1 MSTPI
6 IPGRD
11 PRDAGAR
18 QSIAPPGPSPAPVP
32 TAARGPAV
40 VAPESGRPGGRRVFE
55 LTTPLGKDRLVF
67 RRLRGREELSRLS
80 EFDLSALSVEAAI
93 MPGELLGK
101 DVSVKIELRGG
112 GDRFLH
118 GYVTRFSQGP
128 MVGRYYEYRMKV
140 RPWLWFLT
148 RTADC
153 RIFQDKTP
161 PEIIKEVFADHKVA
175 VFDEHLN
182 GTYAKREYCV
192 QYRETDFAFVSR
204 LMEEEGI
211 YYYFEHH
218 ADRHVL
224 KLIDATAS
232 HPTLEGRPTIPYY
245 EPGKQVRVEEEH
257 AHLWTFSLDIQ
268 PGESA
273 TDDYDFTKPKA
284 DLDVKSR
291 LIQPHQWAAYEVYDW
306 PGEYHEVPD
315 GEHYIRTRIDELHTE
330 FDRAEAECN
339 VREIATGRLF
349 TLTNAPRPD
358 QQREYLITGAWYDM
372 RDNAYESSGEEPVT
386 YHCGFQALQ
395 SQQQFRP
402 ARITPRPIVRGTQ
415 TAMVVG
421 PDGEEIYCDKYGRIK
436 VLFHWDRYGKGDE
449 NSSCWIRV
457 SQNLSGKR
465 WGMVFIPRIGQEVIV
480 DFLEG
485 DPDRPI
491 VIGAVYNGLEMPPY
505 PLAEHKTKTV
515 IFKSNSTL
523 GGNGF
528 NEIRIEDKK
537 GEEQVFVHGEKDL
550 DVRIKN
556 DRREWIGRDRHLVV
570 KRDKVEEIDRDEHNV
585 VKRDRV
591 EDVKRGHDLTVGGM
605 QSISVGGMHSFKV
618 TGNVSE
624 DFKMN
629 HHEQVQMMYSLSG
642 MTVVIEGLVGL
653 TLKCGASSI
662 NINPAGIQIIGLPLL
677 MINSGGAPLMGV
689 PLPAM
694 GPGTPLVAEIA
705 DNAEP
710 GSKDENYRRQREA
723 LTEEE
728 RKAKDAP
735 WHDPE
740 SPEAKKKPHW
750 IEIELIDEKG
760 KPVPGEHYR
769 ITLPDGTTL
778 AEGRLDEKGR
788 ARVDGIDP
796 GMCKV
801 TFPDL
806 DRTTWRPG

>member
-1 MSTPI
+1 MSTNEPRAGFGSDPSRTAAPT
-6 IPGRD
+6 PGSSAR
-11 PRDAGAR
+11 AGAAEPR
-18 QSIAPPGPSPAPVP
+18 PGPGGDAPPPPP
-32 TAARGPAV
+32 TG
-40 VAPESGRPGGRRVFE
+40 SRVFE
-55 LTTPLGKDRLVF
+55 LTTPLGKNVLLF
-67 RRLRGREELSRLS
+67 RRMRGREELSRLS
-80 EFDLSALSVEAAI
+80 EFDLLALSHEPAI
-93 MPGELLGK
+93 VPGELLGK
-101 DVSVKIELRGG
+101 DVSVKIELSEGG
-112 GDRFLH
+112 ARH
-118 GYVTRFSQGP
+118 VNGYVTRFAQGA
-128 MVGRYYEYRMKV
+128 MVGRFYQYRLKI

-161 PEIIKEVFADHKVA
+161 PEIIKEIFADHKVA
-175 VFDEHLN
+175 VYDEHLT
-182 GTYAKREYCV
+182 GTYLKREYCV

-224 KLIDATAS
+224 KMVDSADAHS
-232 HPTLEGRPTIPYY
+232 VLEGRPQIPFY
-245 EPGKQVRVEEEH
+245 EPGKQVRVEDEFIH
-257 AHLWTFSLDIQ
+257 AWTFTQDIQ
-268 PGESA
+268 PGETA
-273 TDDYDFTKPKA
+273 TDDYDFEKPKA
-284 DLDVKSR
+284 ELDVKAR
-291 LIQPHQWAAYEVYDW
+291 LAQPHEQSAYEVYDW
-306 PGEYHEVPD
+306 PGEYREVPD
-315 GEHYIRTRIDELHTE
+315 GEHYVRARLDELHTE

-339 VREIATGRLF
+339 VREIATGRTFSLV
-349 TLTNAPRPD
+349 NAPRGD
-358 QQREYLITGAWYDM
+358 QQRDYLIVGASYDM
-372 RDNAYESSGEEPVT
+372 RDNAYESSPEEPVT
-386 YHCGFQALQ
+386 YRCQFSVLQ
-395 SQQQFRP
+395 CQQQFRP
-402 ARITPRPIVRGTQ
+402 ARITPRPFVRGTQ

-465 WGMVFIPRIGQEVIV
+465 WGMVFIPRIGHEVIV

-528 NEIRIEDKK
+528 NEVRIEDKK
-537 GEEQVFVHGEKDL
+537 GEEQVFIHGEKDL

-570 KRDKVEEIDRDEHNV
+570 KRDKVEEVNRDEHTV
-585 VKRDRV
+585 VKRDLV
-591 EDVKRGHDLTVGGM
+591 EHVKRNHDLTVDAQ
-605 QSISVGGMHSFKV
+605 QSISIGGAHSLKV
-618 TGNVSE
+618 TGDVSE

-629 HHEQVQMMYSLSG
+629 HQEKVNLTYSLSG
-642 MTVVIEGLVGL
+642 MTVVIEGLMGI
-653 TLKCGASSI
+653 TLKSGASFISI
-662 NINPAGIQIIGLPLL
+662 TPAGIQIVGVPMLL
-677 MINSGGAPLMGV
+677 LNSGGAPLPGV
-689 PLPAM
+689 PVMAM
-694 GPGTPLVAEIA
+694 GPGAPRVAEIA

-723 LTEEE
+723 LSEEA
-728 RKAKDAP
+728 RKAQDAP

-740 SPEAKKKPHW
+740 SPEAKKRPHW
-750 IEIELIDEKG
+750 IEIELIDEQG

-778 AEGRLDEKGR
+778 AEGRLNEKGR

-806 DRTTWRPG
+806 DRTTWRPA

>member
-1 MSTPI
+1 MSTNEPRFALGADPSRAQPAGGRLPPSSATASRPAGGY
-6 IPGRD
+6 PGR
-11 PRDAGAR
+11 PATAG
-18 QSIAPPGPSPAPVP
+18 S
-32 TAARGPAV
+32 
-40 VAPESGRPGGRRVFE
+40 RVFE
-55 LTTPLGKDRLVF
+55 LTTPLGKDVLLF
-67 RRLRGREELSRLS
+67 RQMRGREELSRLS
-80 EFDLSALSVEAAI
+80 EFDVLALSHESAI
-93 MPGELLGK
+93 VPGDLLGK
-101 DVSVKIELRGG
+101 DVSVKVELSKGG
-112 GDRFLH
+112 TRHFN
-118 GYVTRFSQGP
+118 GYVTRFSQGA
-128 MVGRYYEYRMKV
+128 MVGRFYQYRLKL

-175 VFDEHLN
+175 VFDEHLT
-182 GTYAKREYCV
+182 GTYLKREYCV

-224 KLIDATAS
+224 KLVDSSDAHA
-232 HPTLEGRPTIPYY
+232 PLEGKPRISFY
-245 EPGKQVRVEEEH
+245 EPGKQVRVDEEFIH
-257 AHLWTFSLDIQ
+257 AWTFTQDIQ
-268 PGESA
+268 PGETA

-284 DLDVKSR
+284 ELDVKSR
-291 LIQPHQWAAYEVYDW
+291 LIQPHEQAAHEVYDW
-306 PGEYHEVPD
+306 PGEYREVPD
-315 GEHYIRTRIDELHTE
+315 GEHYVRARLDELHTE

-339 VREIATGRLF
+339 VREIATGRTFGLD
-349 TLTNAPRPD
+349 NAPRGD
-358 QQREYLITGAWYDM
+358 QQRDYLIVSATYDM
-372 RDNAYESSGEEPVT
+372 RDNAYESSAEEPVT
-386 YHCGFQALQ
+386 YRCGFGALQ
-395 SQQQFRP
+395 CQQQFRP
-402 ARITPRPIVRGTQ
+402 ARITPRPVVKGTQ

-457 SQNLSGKR
+457 AQNLSGKR

-515 IFKSNSTL
+515 IFKSNSSL

-537 GEEQVFVHGEKDL
+537 GEEQVFIHGEKDL

-570 KRDKVEEIDRDEHNV
+570 KRDKVEEVNRDEHMV
-585 VKRDRV
+585 VKRDLV
-591 EDVKRGHDLTVGGM
+591 EHVKRNHDLTVTAQ
-605 QSISVGGMHSFKV
+605 QSISVGGAHSFKV
-618 TGNVSE
+618 TGDVSE

-629 HHEQVQMMYSLSG
+629 HQEKVNLTYSVTG
-642 MTVVIEGLVGL
+642 MQVVIEGLVGI
-653 TLKCGASSI
+653 TLKSGASFI
-662 NINPAGIQIIGLPLL
+662 TINPAGIQIMGLPMV
-677 MINSGGAPLMGV
+677 MINSGGAPLVAMPV
-689 PLPAM
+689 MAM
-694 GPGTPLVAEIA
+694 GPGAPLVAEIA

-710 GSKDENYRRQREA
+710 GSMDESYRRQREA
-723 LTEEE
+723 LSEEA
-728 RKAKDAP
+728 RKSKDAP

-740 SPEAKKKPHW
+740 SPDAKKKPHW
-750 IEIELIDEKG
+750 IEIELIDQQG

-778 AEGRLDEKGR
+778 AEGRLDDKGR

-796 GMCKV
+796 GTCKV
-801 TFPDL
+801 TFPEL
-806 DRTTWRPG
+806 DRTTWRPA